1 MIQAVARGLSQS
13 ENASYAQKKRATR
26 ATLNHLLR
34 SRLGQWRLAGSQRLA
49 SVLGAR
55 NGQAMHETL
64 PTASNPRTT
73 NPRQWTHGKTPA
85 RFIAETRGPS
95 SPSAITTPGK

>member
-1 MIQAVARGLSQS
+1 
-13 ENASYAQKKRATR
+13 
-26 ATLNHLLR
+26 
-34 SRLGQWRLAGSQRLA
+34 
-49 SVLGAR
+49 
-55 NGQAMHETL
+55 MHETL

-95 SPSAITTPGK
+95 SPSAITTPAKAVVTTWTASRECLQRKNRPRIGVFKKSKPVLEGGSQSGRVGKL